1 MDKVAEQINYYTLT
15 FGATIN
21 KCIEEIQE
29 KLGVDFQSP
38 SNGARRIGVDSLYI
52 GQLSVMNFPGDCGTL
67 IIRNIYQ
74 PKDKDL
80 LAVEKYAS
88 ISGFS
93 NIVGTLVSESPEIAE
108 DTFRRLG
115 WNLVDQGMSNRNDY
129 KHSMLVCK
137 TIDCEKKGY

>member
-1 MDKVAEQINYYTLT
+1 MEKVERYQNYETLT
-15 FGATIN
+15 FGAPIN
-21 KCIEEIQE
+21 TCIEEIQE
-29 KLGVDFQSP
+29 KMGISFSCP
-38 SNGARRIGVDSLYI
+38 SSGGTRIGVDSLAI
-52 GQLSVMNFPGDCGTL
+52 GDLLVMNFPGDCGTL

-74 PKDKDL
+74 PREVDL

-93 NIVGTLVSESPEIAE
+93 NIVGTLVMEDPDIAE
-108 DTFRRLG
+108 DTFRKLG

-129 KHSMLVCK
+129 KRSLLVCK

>member
-1 MDKVAEQINYYTLT
+1 MDKVAEGFNFETLT

-29 KLGVDFQSP
+29 KMGIYFSCP
-38 SNGARRIGVDSLYI
+38 SSGGTRIGVDSLAI
-52 GQLSVMNFPGDCGTL
+52 GDLLVMNFPGDCGTL
-67 IIRNIYQ
+67 IIRNIHQ
-74 PKDKDL
+74 PREVDL

-93 NIVGTLVSESPEIAE
+93 NIVGTLVSSCPATAE
-108 DTFRRLG
+108 DTFRKLG

-129 KHSMLVCK
+129 KHSLLVCK